1 METNTI
7 VGLIQL
13 NEAIRNESA
22 EVITAIQVLSEL
34 SNLLEEYAPTWY
46 GEAQRTRVS
55 AALKLPAYALVELC
69 ALLEDYAPAWYTA
82 AQRDRAL
89 GTLRD
94 LGILEQ

>member
-7 VGLIQL
+7 VGLTKL
-13 NEAIRNESA
+13 NEATSNESV
-22 EVITAIQVLSEL
+22 EVITAIQMLGEL

-46 GEAQRTRVS
+46 GETQRTRVS
-55 AALKLPAYALVELC
+55 GALKLPAYALVEIC
-69 ALLEDYAPAWYTA
+69 ALLEDHAPTWYTA